1 MVNQVEMVAQPPR
14 RRSGL
19 RKYRR
24 FGGSLLSV
32 LTTLFLLV
40 LLTFVIGRLMPVDP
54 VIAVVG
60 PDADRAT
67 YLKVK
72 QELGLDLPVLQQFW
86 IFFKNLLHGD
96 FGTTLLTGRPVMEDI
111 TRVLPATIELATVTI
126 ILGAGIGIPLGVYAA
141 VNRGRFADHAV
152 RLIALLG
159 HSTPIFWIG
168 MVGLMLFYAKLGWVG
183 GSGRIDLFY
192 EDIVPNVTGFLLIDA
207 LLAWD
212 MEVFWSAVSHIILPA
227 SVLAY
232 ASIAYISRITRSF
245 MLEQLS
251 QEYVITAR
259 AKGVPRNSVIWHH
272 AFKNIRVQ
280 LVTVVALSYGGML
293 EGAVLIETVFGWP
306 GFGQYLTN
314 ALVIGDMNVVVA
326 CTLIIGCVF
335 IALNVISDLL
345 YKFFDPRIQ

>member
-1 MVNQVEMVAQPPR
+1 M
-14 RRSGL
+14 
-19 RKYRR
+19 RKYSR
-24 FGGSLLSV
+24 FGGSLFSV

-60 PDADRAT
+60 PDADQAT

-72 QELGLDLPVLQQFW
+72 QELGLNLPVMQQFW
-86 IFFKNLLHGD
+86 IFLKNLLHGD

-111 TRVLPATIELATVTI
+111 ARVLPATVELATVTI

-183 GSGRIDLFY
+183 GSGRLDLFY
-192 EDIVPNVTGFLLIDA
+192 EDVVPGVTGFLLIDS
-207 LLAWD
+207 LLAGD
-212 MEVFWSAVSHIILPA
+212 MDVFWSAVTHIILPA

-259 AKGVPRNSVIWHH
+259 AKGVSRRGVIWLH

-345 YKFFDPRIQ
+345 YKFFDPRIK

>member
-1 MVNQVEMVAQPPR
+1 M
-14 RRSGL
+14 

-24 FGGSLLSV
+24 FGGSLFSV
-32 LTTLFLLV
+32 VTTLFLLV

-67 YLKVK
+67 YLKVR

-96 FGTTLLTGRPVMEDI
+96 FGSTLLTGRPVMDDI
-111 TRVLPATIELATVTI
+111 ARVLPATVELATVTI

-183 GSGRIDLFY
+183 GSGRVDLFY

-207 LLAWD
+207 LLAGD
-212 MEVFWSAVSHIILPA
+212 MDVFWSAVSHIILPA

-251 QEYVITAR
+251 QEYVTTAR
-259 AKGVPRNSVIWHH
+259 AKGVPRRGVIWRH

-345 YKFFDPRIQ
+345 YKIFDPRIQ